1 MKYEFQFEFDTP
13 FIYTALRRDVFWKA
27 ALISGLLLGILIASR
42 LWIGSFAPLVVGVTI
57 GAMVLIT
64 VRLHF
69 ALRSGSGRVF
79 DLWSKQSPNH
89 LVIWQLDDDGF
100 KVDMGAS
107 ASRFEWKGLRRLWR
121 YQDVWI
127 LEIVKNMSVFFPPD
141 AVPDEVREFVVDRCI
156 EAGVRV

>member
-1 MKYEFQFEFDTP
+1 MKYEFQFEFDMP
-13 FIYTALRRDVFWKA
+13 FIQTALRRDVFWKA
-27 ALISGLLLGILIASR
+27 ALVCGLLLGILIVSR

-64 VRLHF
+64 IRLHF
-69 ALRSGSGRVF
+69 ALRSGSRRVY
-79 DLWSKQSPNH
+79 DLWSTQSPDH
-89 LVIWQLDDDGF
+89 IVIWKLDDEGF
-100 KVDMGAS
+100 KVDMAGS

-127 LEIVKNMSVFFPPD
+127 LEIVKNMSVFFAPESAPEE
-141 AVPDEVREFVVDRCI
+141 ARQFIVDRCI